1 MNRLFLPTGKCLDV
15 AIDRG
20 MNGSAVIRSDL
31 RKAESWAAFWNTAEE
46 AFHSTPCGTL
56 RVRDRSR
63 RGIQESD
70 ATT

>member
-15 AIDRG
+15 AIDHG

-31 RKAESWAAFWNTAEE
+31 RKAESRAAWNTAEE
-46 AFHSTPCGTL
+46 TFHPSPYGTL